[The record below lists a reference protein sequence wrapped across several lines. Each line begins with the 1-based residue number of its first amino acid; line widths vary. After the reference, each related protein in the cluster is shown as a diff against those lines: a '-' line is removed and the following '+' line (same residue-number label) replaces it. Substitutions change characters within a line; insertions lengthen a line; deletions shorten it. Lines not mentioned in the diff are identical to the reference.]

1 MNKSK
6 INWEQFEEK
15 YNSVFQI
22 RAMLADPQ
30 FLFGELG
37 RGSGKTVEIMAPR
50 LLRVSYDMPR
60 STLLLASATYTSL
73 INTIVPVMTTYLE
86 QHYTRGVHFVSGIRP
101 PKHFKFPYTPILDY
115 KHTISF
121 AWGTVVQLVS
131 VDRPESAIGKN
142 AAHLFCDE
150 MLRIKEVSMTERVIP
165 TLRGDRQIHGKSQY
179 FAGITGFSSTPNF
192 ENDHDWWLN
201 YEENMDKD
209 LIEEIMAVAFKVSQ
223 ARYKLKTT
231 NSENKQKELTRFINK
246 WGEKLREKRKGTTI
260 YLKGS
265 SFTNLRILGM
275 EYIKDQLTSSRSN
288 FDTFKLAVLGIR
300 PKRVGNMFFGKF
312 SKNHIYEDS
321 YQYHNIDLYSVEGD
335 FNKTSR
341 DIKYC
346 NSRKPLIVGLD
357 PGDFMSMVF
366 AQEQNKELRV
376 FKNLYV
382 IHPEQHFEMA
392 QKINEFFKHH
402 IRKTIYLY
410 YDRAGNQRKYHN
422 NPKGETDAIIMRN
435 ELQSLGWTV
444 QLMSLRKRTIF
455 FWEHYLLLNILFAEK
470 DSRISKIRLCQYE
483 CEELISSIWMSPL
496 KRNEGKIELDKSS
509 EKKLDL
515 KDQAFWST
523 QIATSLMY
531 LLFGL
536 YEKFLPNK
544 PEHTDYLGL

>member
-6 INWEQFEEK
+6 IDWEQFEEK
-15 YNSVFQI
+15 YNSIFQI
-22 RAMLADPQ
+22 RALLADPQ
-30 FLFGELG
+30 FLFAELG
-37 RGSGKTVEIMAPR
+37 RGSGKTVEILAPR

-60 STLLLASATYTSL
+60 STLLLASSTYTSL
-73 INTIVPVMTTYLE
+73 ISTIVPVMTTYLE
-86 QHYTRGVHFVSGIRP
+86 QHYIRGVHFVSGKQP
-101 PKHFKFPYTPILDY
+101 PKHFRLPYTPVIDH

-150 MLRIKEVSMTERVIP
+150 LLRIKETSMTERVIP
-165 TLRGDRQIHGKSQY
+165 TLRGDRQIHGKSHY
-179 FAGITGFSSTPNF
+179 FGGITGFSSTPNF

-201 YEENMDKD
+201 YEQNMDKE

-223 ARYKLKTT
+223 AKYKLT
-231 NSENKQKELTRFINK
+231 NTKSDKVRNELTRFVNK
-246 WGEKLREKRKGTTI
+246 WTEKLRDKRKGATC

-265 SFTNLRILGM
+265 SFTNLRVLGM

-321 YQYHNIDLYSVEGD
+321 YQYHDIEIYSIEDD

-341 DIKYC
+341 DLKYC
-346 NSRKPLIVGLD
+346 QPGKPLLAGMD
-357 PGDFMSMVF
+357 PGDFMSIVF
-366 AQEQNKELRV
+366 AQEQGKELRV
-376 FKNLYV
+376 LKNLYV
-382 IHPEQHFEMA
+382 YNPDQHFELA

-402 IRKTIYLY
+402 RRKTIYLH
-410 YDRAGNQRKYHN
+410 YDRAGNQRKHKN
-422 NPKGETDAIIMRN
+422 NPKGETDAIILKT

-444 QLMSLRKRTIF
+444 QLLSLRKRTIF
-455 FWEHYLLLNILFAEK
+455 FWEHWLLLTKLFSER
-470 DSRISKIRLCQYE
+470 DSNTPRIRICQYE
-483 CEELISSIWMSPL
+483 CEELISSIWISPL

-509 EKKLDL
+509 EKKLNF

-544 PEHTDYLGL
+544 SEQQDYPGL